1 MHVNFLAM
9 NSLCIKAHHRAC
21 SVLLLRFYCPTS
33 PHTAFSTIQSHRLII
48 QTLLLLHIS
57 SVQSSAITCIDMSL
71 YRTFLSFVNAQN
83 ILTVIDLKTQEA
95 VFTKSSVS
103 SVCFNSEVNNM
114 LCYTNA
120 PSSSSTPFSTSSS
133 SRSHDSSSDSAM
145 YVVSGIGLRKI
156 PDGAPGRNGMGSQ
169 QQYTPPLEQL
179 QHISG
184 PAIGFQA
191 QKIYLLHRGSI
202 AGADVPHSDN
212 MRRALDV
219 GDILSAYSVACLGA
233 TEADWKLLAVTALR
247 VNSLSIAKNC
257 FARLRDTKYL
267 SFIEAIERG
276 EVNNSA
282 TEGSVNSTGSA
293 GGGSVAAG
301 AGTGDKRGSGRVR
314 GVEAVPTPLP
324 VPQAPLRA
332 QTLDPTWQA
341 ELLAYEGHHQE
352 AAKTFSRAGKVDEAI
367 RMLTDLRRWDDAKLF
382 AQNAGQSDHSGL
394 TMRQAKWLQEIND
407 WKGTDEQS
415 N

>member
-1 MHVNFLAM
+1 
-9 NSLCIKAHHRAC
+9 
-21 SVLLLRFYCPTS
+21 
-33 PHTAFSTIQSHRLII
+33 
-48 QTLLLLHIS
+48 
-57 SVQSSAITCIDMSL
+57 MSL
-71 YRTFLSFVNAQN
+71 YRTFLAFVNAQN

-95 VFTKSSVS
+95 MYTKNSVS

-114 LCYTNA
+114 LCYTNSPSSA
-120 PSSSSTPFSTSSS
+120 SSTSSTASSSSF
-133 SRSHDSSSDSAM
+133 RGHDAASDSAM
-145 YVVSGIGLRKI
+145 YVVSGIGLRKAQE
-156 PDGAPGRNGMGSQ
+156 GSQGRNGMASQ
-169 QQYTPPLEQL
+169 PQYAPPLEQL
-179 QHISG
+179 QHIPG

-191 QKIYLLHRGSI
+191 QKIYSLNKGAI

-219 GDILSAYSVACLGA
+219 GDIQSAYSVACLGA

-247 VNSLSIAKNC
+247 VNSLGIAKNC
-257 FARLRDTKYL
+257 FARLKDTKYL

-276 EVNNSA
+276 EINNSV
-282 TEGSVNSTGSA
+282 TEGPLKDTGTGTGNGL
-293 GGGSVAAG
+293 GGASIAAG
-301 AGTGDKRGSGRVR
+301 AGDKRGRVR
-314 GVEAVPTPLP
+314 GVEATPAPQLAP
-324 VPQAPLRA
+324 QVPQKA

-367 RMLTDLRRWDDAKLF
+367 RMLTDLRRWEDAKLF

-407 WKGTDEQS
+407 WKGIMTRSYQLYCS
-415 N
+415 LYNVSYPSSFAFCLSSCLFVCLFVCFHRPP

>member
-1 MHVNFLAM
+1 
-9 NSLCIKAHHRAC
+9 
-21 SVLLLRFYCPTS
+21 
-33 PHTAFSTIQSHRLII
+33 
-48 QTLLLLHIS
+48 
-57 SVQSSAITCIDMSL
+57 MSL

-83 ILTVIDLKTQEA
+83 ILTVIDLKTQET

-114 LCYTNA
+114 LCYTNSLSSSYTST
-120 PSSSSTPFSTSSS
+120 PSSSSSS

-145 YVVSGIGLRKI
+145 YVVSGIGLRTT
-156 PDGAPGRNGMGSQ
+156 PDGAPRRNGMGSH
-169 QQYTPPLEQL
+169 QQYTPPSEQL

-219 GDILSAYSVACLGA
+219 EDIHSAYSVACLGA

-282 TEGSVNSTGSA
+282 SEGSLNV

-301 AGTGDKRGSGRVR
+301 IGAGSGSGSGAGDKRGSGRVR

-407 WKGTDEQS
+407 WKGTAIKIF
-415 N
+415 

>member
-1 MHVNFLAM
+1 
-9 NSLCIKAHHRAC
+9 
-21 SVLLLRFYCPTS
+21 
-33 PHTAFSTIQSHRLII
+33 
-48 QTLLLLHIS
+48 
-57 SVQSSAITCIDMSL
+57 MSL

-120 PSSSSTPFSTSSS
+120 ISSPSPSTPSSSSSS

-145 YVVSGIGLRKI
+145 YVVSGIGLRKT

-219 GDILSAYSVACLGA
+219 GDIQSAYSVACLGA

-282 TEGSVNSTGSA
+282 IEGSLHATGSG
-293 GGGSVAAG
+293 GGGSVG
-301 AGTGDKRGSGRVR
+301 AGTGAGAGDKRGSGRVR
-314 GVEAVPTPLP
+314 GVEAVSVPIP

-407 WKGTDEQS
+407 WKGTAEQS
-415 N
+415 Y

>member
-1 MHVNFLAM
+1 
-9 NSLCIKAHHRAC
+9 
-21 SVLLLRFYCPTS
+21 
-33 PHTAFSTIQSHRLII
+33 
-48 QTLLLLHIS
+48 
-57 SVQSSAITCIDMSL
+57 MSL

-120 PSSSSTPFSTSSS
+120 LSSPSTPSSSSSSS

-145 YVVSGIGLRKI
+145 YVVSGIGLRKT

-219 GDILSAYSVACLGA
+219 GDIQSAYSVACLGA

-247 VNSLSIAKNC
+247 VNSLTIAKNC

-282 TEGSVNSTGSA
+282 TEGSVNATGSGGRL

-301 AGTGDKRGSGRVR
+301 TGAGAGDKRGSGRVR

-324 VPQAPLRA
+324 VSPAPLRA

-407 WKGTDEQS
+407 WKGTAVQS
-415 N
+415 Y